1 MAGTDPRDGRFASG
15 ISGPG
20 TTLAANRLVLLAA
33 VPLFLILALC
43 AYLTI
48 QFAANEREA
57 QGWVRHTYQVIE
69 QLDLVISVDTST
81 AHVAGAMGKPLWIL
95 NRYDTCW
102 RWLMHR
108 RDTPWYPT
116 ATLYRQENAGD
127 WDGVIRSIKSDLT
140 KLTGG
145 APT

>member
-69 QLDLVISVDTST
+69 QLDLVLSDALDAETGQRGFLLTRKPEFLGPYQTGRGRVTADLST
-81 AHVAGAMGKPLWIL
+81 FRQM
-95 NRYDTCW
+95 T
-102 RWLMHR
+102 
-108 RDTPWYPT
+108 RDNPS
-116 ATLYRQENAGD
+116 E
-127 WDGVIRSIKSDLT
+127 
-140 KLTGG
+140 
-145 APT
+145 